1 MSRPKPSTAAATA
14 ARLAVALATLAWLL
28 AACGPGVG
36 GSGTGEDQTSAL
48 PVFGASAASLCGS
61 EFATLLACGT
71 PPSAAP
77 NVGTSALAFVGTLG
91 GVPASLRLQ
100 GNQADLRVGCVALRF
115 RGEWGRLGS
124 QAPRFYGY
132 LDHDGTAVVATME
145 ARLVG
150 AAIELTLRDVNGSVL
165 FGPILVTAG
174 EAHGCP

>member
-1 MSRPKPSTAAATA
+1 MSRPRPYTALA
-14 ARLAVALATLAWLL
+14 ARLAAAMAALAWLL
-28 AACGPGVG
+28 AGCGPGVG

-48 PVFGASAASLCGS
+48 PIFGASAASLCAS
-61 EFATLLACGT
+61 EFAALLACGT

-77 NVGTSALAFVGTLG
+77 NVGTTALAFVGTLG

-132 LDHDGTAVVATME
+132 VDQDGTAVVATME

-150 AAIELTLRDVNGSVL
+150 NAIELTLRDANGSVL
-165 FGPILVTAG
+165 FGPLLVTAG
-174 EAHGCP
+174 EAPACS